1 MHTVST
7 VPESSS
13 DRIARLNRQCEEQGR
28 LLREFSGTIAKL
40 NLKKPSGARNTA
52 ARPDRTS
59 KPWNR
64 SMWARR
70 GSPVV
75 VETVPGGFRVVSVH
89 TKTTIVVVGVKEDR
103 IALGADLRRFGWTWS
118 RRRAEYIRRANAG
131 PSPMPQPGRTLNWS
145 SKRAILE
152 RIGGRCVMTDAQL
165 GDALDSVARVADSF
179 GSWLSP
185 IMAGLTQADRSEL
198 LSECQACAVQDAGR
212 AA

>member
-13 DRIARLNRQCEEQGR
+13 NRIARFNRQCEEQGR

-40 NLKKPSGARNTA
+40 TLQGPVKPKRSGAPNT
-52 ARPDRTS
+52 TG

-75 VETVPGGFRVVSVH
+75 VETVPGGFRAVSAH

-103 IALGADLRRFGWTWS
+103 IALGADLRRFGWMWS

-131 PSPMPQPGRTLNWS
+131 PSPMAQPGRTLNWS

-152 RIGGRCVMTDAQL
+152 RIGGRCVRTDAEL
-165 GDALDSVARVADSF
+165 SDALGSVARVADSF

>member
-40 NLKKPSGARNTA
+40 NLKKPSGARNT
-52 ARPDRTS
+52 TG

-75 VETVPGGFRVVSVH
+75 VETVPGGFRAVSVN
-89 TKTTIVVVGVKEDR
+89 TKTPIVVVGVQDDHITLR
-103 IALGADLRRFGWTWS
+103 AMLRRFGWSWN

-131 PSPMPQPGRTLNWS
+131 PSPMPQPGRTLDWS

-165 GDALDSVARVADSF
+165 DDALDSVARVADSF

-198 LSECQACAVQDAGR
+198 LSECRACAVQDAGR

>member
-40 NLKKPSGARNTA
+40 TLQGPEKPKRSGARNPTG
-52 ARPDRTS
+52 

-75 VETVPGGFRVVSVH
+75 VETVPEGLRAVSAH

-185 IMAGLTQADRSEL
+185 IMAGLTQADRAEL
-198 LSECQACAVQDAGR
+198 LSECQACAVQDAPR